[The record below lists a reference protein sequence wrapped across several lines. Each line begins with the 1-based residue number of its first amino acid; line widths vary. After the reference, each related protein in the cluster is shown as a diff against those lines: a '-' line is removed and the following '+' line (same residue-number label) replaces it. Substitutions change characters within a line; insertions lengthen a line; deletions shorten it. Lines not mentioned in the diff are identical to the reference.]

1 MTRPRGSRFSVW
13 LPAKRIVRDVPK
25 RSRRLKVGVLGG
37 SFNPAHEGHR
47 EISREALRRLGL
59 DQVWW
64 LVSPQNPLKDPGE
77 TAPYETRLAKARE
90 VAAHPR
96 IAVRDLEHRWQS
108 HYTVETVGHLHNRF
122 ADCAFVFL
130 MGADNFAG
138 LHHWEAWTEIIEQI
152 PIAVIN
158 RPGYR
163 LAAAASPAAR
173 RYDWARV
180 RQRDAG
186 ALALMR
192 APAWTLLTVPLNPQS
207 STAIREKTP
216 IE

>member
-13 LPAKRIVRDVPK
+13 LPARPIVDARPK
-25 RSRRLKVGVLGG
+25 RSRRLRVGLLGG
-37 SFNPAHEGHR
+37 SFNPAHDGHLA
-47 EISREALRRLGL
+47 ISREALKRLRL

-64 LVSPQNPLKDPGE
+64 LVSPQNPLKDPDD
-77 TAPYETRLAKARE
+77 TAPYETRLAKACE
-90 VAAHPR
+90 VADHPR
-96 IAVRDLEHRWQS
+96 IVVRDLEQRWQS
-108 HYTVETVGHLHNRF
+108 HYTIQTIGLLEQRF
-122 ADCAFVFL
+122 PAHAFVFL

-138 LHHWEAWTEIIEQI
+138 LHHWEAWTEIVEQM

-163 LAAAASPAAR
+163 LAAAGAPAAR

-186 ALALMR
+186 ALAFMR
-192 APAWTLLTVPLNPQS
+192 APAWSLITVPLNPQS
-207 STAIREKTP
+207 STAIRAKTS

>member
-13 LPAKRIVRDVPK
+13 LPPRRIRRAAPK
-25 RSRRLKVGVLGG
+25 RSQRLKVGVLGG
-37 SFNPAHEGHR
+37 SFNPAHDGHR
-47 EISREALRRLGL
+47 EISLEALKRLDL
-59 DQVWW
+59 DRVWW

-77 TAPYETRLAKARE
+77 SAPYDARLAKARE

-96 IAVRDLEHRWQS
+96 IVVHDLEHRWQS
-108 HYTVETVGHLHNRF
+108 YYTVQTVGLLHNRF
-122 ADCAFVFL
+122 ADHAFVFL
-130 MGADNFAG
+130 MGADNFAT
-138 LHHWEAWTEIIEQI
+138 LHHWEAWTEIVEQI

-163 LAAAASPAAR
+163 LAATASPAAR
-173 RYDWARV
+173 RYGWARV
-180 RQRDAG
+180 PQSDAG

-207 STAIREKTP
+207 STAIRAKN
-216 IE
+216 IY